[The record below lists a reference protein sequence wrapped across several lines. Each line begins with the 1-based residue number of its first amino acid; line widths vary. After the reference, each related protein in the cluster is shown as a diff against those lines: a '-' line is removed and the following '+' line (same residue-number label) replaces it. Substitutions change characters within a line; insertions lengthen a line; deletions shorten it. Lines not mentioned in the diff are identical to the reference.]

1 MRALKFQKAF
11 NMFTHECKDRKL
23 ESGSCPCV
31 VGDEMKLA
39 TLNIPARLKILKYF
53 FFMIYISNY

>member
-1 MRALKFQKAF
+1 MRALKFREAF
-11 NMFTHECKDRKL
+11 KKFTYVYMDRKL

-39 TLNIPARLKILKYF
+39 KLNIPAKLKILK
-53 FFMIYISNY
+53 